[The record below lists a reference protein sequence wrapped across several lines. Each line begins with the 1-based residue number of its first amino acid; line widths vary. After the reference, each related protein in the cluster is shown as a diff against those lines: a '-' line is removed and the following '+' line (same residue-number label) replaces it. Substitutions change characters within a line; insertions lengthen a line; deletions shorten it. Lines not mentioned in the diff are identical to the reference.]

1 VFVEADAA
9 GALMFYGQGAG
20 GAPTASAVLGD
31 LVAVARNR
39 VAGGRGPRESAY
51 ADLPVRPMGD
61 TSTSYHIS
69 LEVADRPGVL
79 AQVAIVFAEHEVSI
93 LAVRQVVRAP
103 EAVARAPGEDIGNAG
118 GANLVIVTHA
128 APDAALRSTVEKVA
142 GLAAVREVVSV

>member
-1 VFVEADAA
+1 
-9 GALMFYGQGAG
+9 
-20 GAPTASAVLGD
+20 VLGD

-51 ADLPVRPMGD
+51 AALPVRSMGD
-61 TSTSYHIS
+61 TATSYHIS

-93 LAVRQVVRAP
+93 SAVRQTVRTP
-103 EAVARAPGEDIGNAG
+103 EDQVGDEGA
-118 GANLVIVTHA
+118 GANLVIVTHT

-142 GLAAVREVVSV
+142 GLDAVRGVVSVMRVEGEVT